1 MSATVLAA
9 SAALGIWTYLIA
21 LRGGFW
27 RCAERDGEQ
36 PAAHARE
43 RWPAVAVIVPARNE
57 ADAIARSLA
66 SLLAQDYPAPFPIVV
81 VDDDSEDRT
90 AAIARSLGARE
101 RLTIVSGA
109 PLPAGWTG
117 KLWAVQQGL
126 EHVAASPQPPKY
138 VLLTDAD
145 IVHAP
150 SALRGLVGRAE
161 AGGLLLTSRMV
172 RLHCASLPERALIP
186 AFVFFFQ
193 MLYPFAWVNRPRHRC
208 AAAAGGCMLIERNSL
223 AACGGVAAIRDALI
237 DDCALATRLKARG
250 PIWLGLTDCAASIR
264 AYPHFGEIRRM
275 VARSA
280 YAQLSYSPLQLLLT
294 LVALGLTFLS
304 PPLIAIG
311 GSGSARLAALVAW
324 GLMALGYWPTLR
336 FYRLAPLWA
345 PLLPAIA
352 ALSMLLT
359 ADSAYQHLRRRGG
372 MWKGRAQAAAA
383 KGP

>member
-1 MSATVLAA
+1 
-9 SAALGIWTYLIA
+9 
-21 LRGGFW
+21 
-27 RCAERDGEQ
+27 
-36 PAAHARE
+36 
-43 RWPAVAVIVPARNE
+43 
-57 ADAIARSLA
+57 
-66 SLLAQDYPAPFPIVV
+66 
-81 VDDDSEDRT
+81 
-90 AAIARSLGARE
+90 
-101 RLTIVSGA
+101 
-109 PLPAGWTG
+109 
-117 KLWAVQQGL
+117 
-126 EHVAASPQPPKY
+126 
-138 VLLTDAD
+138 
-145 IVHAP
+145 
-150 SALRGLVGRAE
+150 
-161 AGGLLLTSRMV
+161 
-172 RLHCASLPERALIP
+172 
-186 AFVFFFQ
+186 
-193 MLYPFAWVNRPRHRC
+193 
-208 AAAAGGCMLIERNSL
+208 MLIERNSL

-352 ALSMLLT
+352 ALYMLLT